1 MSILPAADAAKLAA
15 SLSEARLRYGS
26 WYTESDECAN
36 TVNKDALDAIAVEI
50 TCHADE
56 LLTMRG
62 LSISSALKLGS
73 TRGIPATV
81 RTLRDA
87 GYVVEVSVDYHSR
100 TTIYRLRLPSTL
112 MPADDEG

>member
-1 MSILPAADAAKLAA
+1 MAILPAADAAKLAA

-36 TVNKDALDAIAVEI
+36 TINKDALDAIAVEI

-62 LSISSALKLGS
+62 INITRVLKEGG

-81 RTLRDA
+81 RALRDA
-87 GYVVEVSVDYHSR
+87 GYFVDVSVDYRSR
-100 TTIYRLRLPSTL
+100 TTKYYLRLPSAL
-112 MPADDEG
+112 MPNDDEE